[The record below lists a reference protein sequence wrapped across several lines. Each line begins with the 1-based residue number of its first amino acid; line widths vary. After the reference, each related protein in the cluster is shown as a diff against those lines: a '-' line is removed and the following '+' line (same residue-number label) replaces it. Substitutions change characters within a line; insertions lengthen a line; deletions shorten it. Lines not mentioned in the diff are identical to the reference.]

1 MRLAILG
8 RTESLLATA
17 ELALQRGHEIPLIWT
32 NRAEPFY
39 LADESDFEA
48 LARRC
53 GAIFR
58 SDLLINEP
66 ESIETLSALNCDA
79 ALSINFITL
88 LRASALDRFRLGV
101 LNAHAGDLPRY
112 RGNACPNWAI
122 LNAESHIAICI
133 HLMTEVLDAGPVVLK
148 SCMPIDDGCYI
159 EDIYDWIRDI
169 TPGLLIRAVER
180 LDDGTLQPH
189 PQPLEPEHILR
200 TFPRRPEDGRL
211 DWQWETERVLRLV
224 RASSRPFAGAF
235 CFLEGERRV
244 TIWRAD
250 RYAYPFRFLAVPG
263 QVCLRDGVYPVVA
276 CSDGMIRLTD
286 VEIDCSIRGTDA
298 MNVIASSLRNRLT

>member
-1 MRLAILG
+1 MKVAILG

-17 ELALQRGHEIPLIWT
+17 ELALRRGHEIPLIWT

-48 LARRC
+48 LAERC

-58 SDLLINEP
+58 SDRRINES
-66 ESIETLSALNCDA
+66 EAIETLAALNCDA
-79 ALSINFITL
+79 ALSINFIAL
-88 LRASALDRFRLGV
+88 LKASVLDRFRLGV

-122 LNAESHIAICI
+122 LNAESQIAISI
-133 HLMTEVLDAGPVVLK
+133 HLMTEDLDAGPVVLK
-148 SCMPIDDGCYI
+148 SYMPIDDGCYI

-169 TPGLLIRAVER
+169 TPGLLIRAVEG

-189 PQPLEPEHILR
+189 PQSVEPVHILR

-211 DWQWETERVLRLV
+211 DWQWETERVLRHV

-235 CFLEGERRV
+235 CFFEGERRV

-250 RYAYPFRFLAVPG
+250 RYAYPYRFQAVPG
-263 QVCLRDGVYPVVA
+263 QVCVRDGVYPVVA
-276 CSDGMIRLTD
+276 CADGMIRLTD
-286 VEIDCSIRGTDA
+286 VEIDGSIRGPEAT
-298 MNVIASSLRNRLT
+298 NVIASSLRNRLT